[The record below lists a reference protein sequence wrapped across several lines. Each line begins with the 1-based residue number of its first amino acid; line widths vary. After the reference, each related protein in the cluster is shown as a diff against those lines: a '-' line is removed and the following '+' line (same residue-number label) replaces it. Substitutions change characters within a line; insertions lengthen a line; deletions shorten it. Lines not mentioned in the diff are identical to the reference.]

1 MGGAPHG
8 LRKPGEQEVP
18 KGSVRGRKVMCRA
31 TTHARAGHRQCLPAR
46 SASGLG
52 AGHGQEWG
60 FQDVTAQ
67 DGGDAEESP
76 ETR

>member
-18 KGSVRGRKVMCRA
+18 EGSVRRREVMPRA
-31 TTHARAGHRQCLPAR
+31 ATHARAGHRQSLPAR
-46 SASGLG
+46 SANGLG
-52 AGHGQEWG
+52 SGHGLEWG
-60 FQDVTAQ
+60 FQDVTAE
-67 DGGDAEESP
+67 DGGGDRESP